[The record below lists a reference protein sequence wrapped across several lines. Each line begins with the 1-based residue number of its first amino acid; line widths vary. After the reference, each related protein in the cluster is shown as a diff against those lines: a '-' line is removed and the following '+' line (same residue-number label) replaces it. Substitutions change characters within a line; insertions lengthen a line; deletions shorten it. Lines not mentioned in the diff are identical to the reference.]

1 MQLMKSRIAR
11 LKRLYIFPIVLFL
24 LPFYAGKPYFS
35 GVTSVVPV
43 TIFSV
48 IFIGIYLY
56 SAWKSKR
63 FSAYMGVPSIL
74 LIAAYII
81 SASLSV
87 NLFQSRQSIYLLLA
101 GIAAF
106 QISAALSADKSARH
120 QLMEAVG
127 YSASFLSI
135 YAIFFSSNIGMR
147 SGLYATFYNYNA
159 FAGYLALSALALPG
173 LAFSTSDSR
182 LDTGLFYPLLGFLTI
197 YQVWMQSVAYDGLAV
212 WTLLIGLTALLVYI
226 LLRRASPRIR
236 YMLFFLPVPVAL
248 AMTGSRGGLLSF
260 MAAVAVAL
268 VIMYLKEPAIRK
280 VAIWLAVAMVAF
292 MVVLISSQAGLVE
305 RFSLLFKPSNRSD
318 LYRCLAWKGTWKAFI
333 SRPLLGHGPGT
344 FASIYPV
351 YKAGGVDTLM
361 AHNSYLQLLA
371 ETGATG
377 VAALIAFVIA
387 SLAGLHTRIKNSV
400 RPGAIAA
407 VLPAGIVAMAI
418 HNIVDYTW
426 YIPSHQ
432 ILFMVILG
440 CLSTLRFDIRD
451 AKPLQISRSA
461 LNRVSGVVIALL
473 TALSAIAALV
483 WSMPAAIV
491 YDKGIS
497 DLDNG
502 WRSYAKTEIARAVT
516 GDPWSGKYIIAL
528 ADICSYDADSNYDA
542 AKLYRQAIAL
552 ERVNPYYRLRLAKH
566 LMHKG
571 DCDGAIMEAR
581 KALKLSPA
589 LRTGWR
595 LIGDAEARKKRYADA
610 IQAYKRVLDI
620 SYMPYESEKYLPLG
634 ELLPRTEEGKAL
646 LGLGHIYFLQGK
658 QTEACNSLIQARRI
672 FSCYVERVEK
682 NPILFNKRQE
692 AEEYKS
698 MILSIDD
705 LLRRK
710 L

>member
-1 MQLMKSRIAR
+1 MQLMKLQIAS
-11 LKRLYIFPIVLFL
+11 LKRLHIFPIVLFL
-24 LPFYAGKPYFS
+24 LPFYAGKPYFP

-56 SAWKSKR
+56 YAWKRKS
-63 FSAYMGVPSIL
+63 FSAYMGVPSVL
-74 LIAAYII
+74 LIGIYII

-101 GIAAF
+101 GLAVF
-106 QISAALSADKSARH
+106 QISAALSVDKFARH
-120 QLMEAVG
+120 QLMEAIG

-135 YAIFFSSNIGMR
+135 YAILFSFNIGMR

-159 FAGYLALSALALPG
+159 FAGYLALSALALPA

-182 LDTGLFYPLLGFLTI
+182 SDIGLFYPLLGFLTI
-197 YQVWMQSVAYDGLAV
+197 YLVWIRSIAYEGLIV
-212 WTLLIGLTALLVYI
+212 WAFLSGLMALSVYI
-226 LLRRASPRIR
+226 LLRRASPRMR

-268 VIMYLKEPAIRK
+268 VIIYLKEPTIRK
-280 VAIWLAVAMVAF
+280 VVVWLAVAMVAF
-292 MVVLISSQAGLVE
+292 IVVLISSQPGLAE
-305 RFSLLFKPSNRSD
+305 RFALFFKPSNRSD

-333 SRPLLGHGPGT
+333 SRPFLGHGPGT

-377 VAALIAFVIA
+377 LAVLIAFMIA
-387 SLAGLHTRIKNSV
+387 SLTGLYTCLKNSV
-400 RPGAIAA
+400 QLSAIAA
-407 VLPAGIVAMAI
+407 VLSAGIVAMAI
-418 HNIVDYTW
+418 HNAVDYTW

-432 ILFMVILG
+432 ILFMAILG
-440 CLSTLRFDIRD
+440 SLSALRLDITD
-451 AKPLQISRSA
+451 TNPLQFKS
-461 LNRVSGVVIALL
+461 LPNRVSGAAMALL

-483 WSMPAAIV
+483 WSMPAAIK
-491 YDKGIS
+491 YDKGIA
-497 DLDNG
+497 DLNNG
-502 WRSYAKTEIARAVT
+502 WRSYAETEIARAVA
-516 GDPWSGKYIIAL
+516 GDSWSGAYIVAL

-542 AKLYRQAIAL
+542 VKLYRQAIAL
-552 ERVNPYYRLRLAKH
+552 ERINPYYRLRLAKH

-571 DCDGAIMEAR
+571 DYDEAITEAR

-589 LRTGWR
+589 LRAGWR
-595 LIGDAEARKKRYADA
+595 LIGDAEAMKKQYAEA
-610 IQAYKRVLDI
+610 IRAYKRVLHI

-646 LGLGHIYFLQGK
+646 LGLGHIYIQQGK
-658 QTEACNSLIQARRI
+658 QSEARNSLAEARRI
-672 FSCYVERVEK
+672 FSRYVESVEK
-682 NPILFNKRQE
+682 NPILFNKRRE
-692 AEEYKS
+692 AEEYKGI
-698 MILSIDD
+698 ILSIDE